1 MSEGDSTPAAATD
14 DDQVLLERLA
24 KREERRQKRMKEAM
38 ERQKEND
45 VSETNGTEN
54 ESGLQQTDKEEED
67 QPAGKE
73 EADVNS
79 CRTPDEDTEGG
90 KKVKKNE
97 FPILSVL
104 FKDGVYLYFIYLYF
118 IFHLPQQESAGESKT
133 STTAQV
139 HLLFQIFCSF
149 INKYINSALSHRMT
163 LNHL

>member
-1 MSEGDSTPAAATD
+1 MLKSANPLRIQQEWKDPHRPPLFSVSEGDSTPAAATD

-79 CRTPDEDTEGG
+79 CRTPDEDTEEG
-90 KKVKKNE
+90 KKVKKKMNSLYWV
-97 FPILSVL
+97 F
-104 FKDGVYLYFIYLYF
+104 YLRMEFIY
-118 IFHLPQQESAGESKT
+118 IS
-133 STTAQV
+133 
-139 HLLFQIFCSF
+139 
-149 INKYINSALSHRMT
+149 
-163 LNHL
+163 